1 MRSYW
6 MSRERRCPKKGKT
19 PKWPFKNGELS
30 WGWPLN
36 SWSKRI
42 GRRHSSRWIGN
53 GLWATNGPQK
63 FAIFGHPRGPLH
75 FWWGNLWFW
84 GRPIFEE
91 HQFLGVV
98 SILTSNWLGEVRFG
112 FKSRLVSSSPF
123 EIFLAKVDSWPA
135 GRLLG
140 SEETTRTEFDHSL
153 VIIYSLS
160 LDRFCIAAWM

>member
-1 MRSYW
+1 MGSSAEAGHWIRDPSELDGATAPDELG
-6 MSRERRCPKKGKT
+6 MGCELRTDPKSLLFLVIRGAPFIFDGK
-19 PKWPFKNGELS
+19 PM
-30 WGWPLN
+30 
-36 SWSKRI
+36 
-42 GRRHSSRWIGN
+42 
-53 GLWATNGPQK
+53 
-63 FAIFGHPRGPLH
+63 
-75 FWWGNLWFW
+75 GNLWFW